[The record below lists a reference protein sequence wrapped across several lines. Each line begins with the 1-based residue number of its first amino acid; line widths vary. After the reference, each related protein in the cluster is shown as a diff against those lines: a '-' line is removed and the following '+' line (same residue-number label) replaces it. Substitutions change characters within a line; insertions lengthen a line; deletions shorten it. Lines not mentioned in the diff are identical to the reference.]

1 MIGFGGTDVGV
12 EGEGV
17 LPAGRIGLLCAMQG
31 LAEKEQCG
39 DLAELVAA
47 TAVQVQC
54 LLQETDGPLVVAL
67 PHADF
72 G

>member
-1 MIGFGGTDVGV
+1 
-12 EGEGV
+12 
-17 LPAGRIGLLCAMQG
+17 MQG

-54 LLQETDGPLVVAL
+54 LRQETDGPLVVAL